1 MQIIDEGKK
10 CFTIQLLELFIH
22 LYISLYICEDD
33 VRILII
39 FTLTDIYTGIQG

>member
-1 MQIIDEGKK
+1 MQIIDEGKT

-33 VRILII
+33 GILII